1 MAGSVKP
8 SASRA
13 TDSQPT
19 HETKLSPATAHR
31 LDQQIKRAFRHT
43 YGAEAGLRT
52 LVRLAATEMLRA
64 GASRDVVRKAL
75 IERVDDHPG
84 RGKPSLLTGESQSAA
99 LTRLML
105 GWCDEICA
113 RAVKESGAG

>member
-8 SASRA
+8 SPSRA
-13 TDSQPT
+13 TDSNTAPAA
-19 HETKLSPATAHR
+19 KLSPATSHR

-43 YGAEAGLRT
+43 YGAAAGLRT

-64 GASRDVVRKAL
+64 GASRDIVRKAL
-75 IERVDDHPG
+75 VERVEHHPG

-99 LTRLML
+99 LTRIML

-113 RAVKESGAG
+113 RAATESGAG

>member
-1 MAGSVKP
+1 MAESVKP
-8 SASRA
+8 GPSRT
-13 TDSQPT
+13 TDS
-19 HETKLSPATAHR
+19 HAALATKLSPATAHR

-75 IERVDDHPG
+75 IERVEDHPG
-84 RGKPSLLTGESQSAA
+84 RGKPSLLTGETQSAA

-113 RAVKESGAG
+113 RAAKESGAG